1 MNRPFR
7 DWHAQ
12 RVWIVGASSGIGA
25 ALAQALLARGARV
38 ALSARRADAL
48 AQLAGTAVKNEAA
61 LVLPLDLGDTAAFAS
76 ALDRMV
82 RDWGGIDLVVFCA
95 GTWAPMAAGQ
105 PDAAAITHTLA
116 VNLQAPMTAC
126 ATLVPKLL
134 AQGQGAIA
142 FVSSVA
148 GYRGLPRSAAYG
160 TSKAGLSHFAETLHL
175 ELAPRGISVYL
186 INPGFVATPMTATN
200 AFRMPA
206 LITPEEAAG
215 EILAGLARS
224 AFEIHFPRRFT
235 FWLKILRLLP
245 YRIYFPLAR
254 RLTGA

>member
-7 DWHAQ
+7 DWRAQ

-105 PDAAAITHTLA
+105 LDAAAITHTLA

-148 GYRGLPRSAAYG
+148 GYRGLRHEQG
-160 TSKAGLSHFAETLHL
+160 GLEPLRRNP
-175 ELAPRGISVYL
+175 APRTR
-186 INPGFVATPMTATN
+186 TPWHFGVPDQPRLRRHADDGN
-200 AFRMPA
+200 QCLPH
-206 LITPEEAAG
+206 AG
-215 EILAGLARS
+215 AD
-224 AFEIHFPRRFT
+224 HP
-235 FWLKILRLLP
+235 
-245 YRIYFPLAR
+245 
-254 RLTGA
+254 

>member
-7 DWHAQ
+7 DWRAQ

-25 ALAQALLARGARV
+25 ALAQALLAHGAHV

-48 AQLAGTAVKNEAA
+48 AKLVDGTEIAEAA
-61 LVLPLDLGDTAAFAS
+61 TVLPLDLGDTAAFAS

-105 PDAAAITHTLA
+105 LDAAAITHTLA

-206 LITPEEAAG
+206 LITPDEAAE

-235 FWLKILRLLP
+235 FWLKLLRLLP
-245 YRIYFPLAR
+245 YRAYFPLAR